1 MGLSETPPQGVG
13 VPMAT
18 PYEFLTAAVY
28 VPRRNDLLTNDVEQA
43 FASIEAAGFALDT
56 GGQLRVATARQIPEL
71 TGETPSART
80 FDGAVSLYQA
90 ISMLR
95 HVSADYWG
103 QIMLRGRF
111 AIGGHFENAT
121 VVVCPFSL
129 GSPALFSA
137 HILFRKPGLLVKDR
151 SPSDRAAH
159 AVEALDRLQDAF
171 APVAIFLDSEQPP
184 IDVQRLKA
192 GRLPWLPWAGY
203 LSPGAVKSIG
213 GGALQVLPDW
223 LKWLEEALHAKG
235 ASASRRTKGGGFIWV
250 LPERNLGK
258 EASAPGARAGL
269 EPWKGYLRRVVA

>member
-1 MGLSETPPQGVG
+1 MALSDTSPQGVG
-13 VPMAT
+13 VAMAT

-28 VPRRNDLLTNDVEQA
+28 VPRRNDLLTNDVEAA
-43 FASIEAAGFALDT
+43 FAAVEAAGFTLDT

-80 FDGAVSLYQA
+80 FDGAVSLHQA

-95 HVSADYWG
+95 RLSADSWG

-121 VVVCPFSL
+121 VVVCPFSM
-129 GSPALFSA
+129 GSPGLFSA

-171 APVAIFLDSEQPP
+171 SPVAIFLDAEQPS
-184 IDVQRLKA
+184 IDVQRLRA

-203 LSPGAVKSIG
+203 LSPGAVRSIG
-213 GGALQVLPDW
+213 GGALQMLPEW
-223 LKWLEEALHAKG
+223 LKWLEEALRAKG

-250 LPERNLGK
+250 LPERQIGK
-258 EASAPGARAGL
+258 EASAPSARVAM
-269 EPWKGYLRRVVA
+269 EPWKGFLKRVVA

>member
-1 MGLSETPPQGVG
+1 
-13 VPMAT
+13 MAAT
-18 PYEFLTAAVY
+18 YEFLTAAVY
-28 VPRRNDLLTNDVEQA
+28 VPRRNDLLTNDVEAA
-43 FASIEAAGFALDT
+43 FGAIAAAGFTLDP
-56 GGQLRVATARQIPEL
+56 GGQLRIASARQIPEV

-80 FDGAVSLYQA
+80 FDGAVSLHQA
-90 ISMLR
+90 IAMLR
-95 HVSADYWG
+95 RVSADYWG

-159 AVEALDRLQDAF
+159 AVEALDRLEDAF
-171 APVAIFLDSEQPP
+171 SPVAIFLDTEQPP

-192 GRLPWLPWAGY
+192 GRLPWLPWSGY
-203 LSPGAVKSIG
+203 LSPGALQSLG
-213 GGALQVLPDW
+213 GGALEMLPEW

-235 ASASRRTKGGGFIWV
+235 ASAARRTKGGGLIWV
-250 LPERNLGK
+250 LPERDLGK
-258 EASAPGARAGL
+258 EASGPSARVAL

>member
-1 MGLSETPPQGVG
+1 MT
-13 VPMAT
+13 A
-18 PYEFLTAAVY
+18 PYQFLTAAVY
-28 VPRRNDLLTNDVEQA
+28 LPRRSDLLTNDVEQA

-56 GGQLRVATARQIPEL
+56 SGQLRVATARQIPEV
-71 TGETPSART
+71 TGDTPYARM
-80 FDGAVSLYQA
+80 FEGAASLHQA

-95 HVSADYWG
+95 RVSADDWG

-159 AVEALDRLQDAF
+159 AVEALDRLQDTLS
-171 APVAIFLDSEQPP
+171 PVAIFLDCEQPL
-184 IDVQRLKA
+184 IDVQRFKA

-203 LSPGAVKSIG
+203 LAPGALRSVG
-213 GGALQVLPDW
+213 GGALEVLPDW
-223 LKWLEEALHAKG
+223 LKWLEEALRAKG
-235 ASASRRTKGGGFIWV
+235 ASASRRTKGGGLIWV
-250 LPERNLGK
+250 LPERDLGK
-258 EASAPGARAGL
+258 EASAPSARVAL
-269 EPWKGYLRRVVA
+269 EPWKGYLKRVVA